1 MPEAA
6 VVVEPPQTAA
16 GCVIWLHGLG
26 ADGHDFE
33 PVLPFLGRALVART
47 RFVFPH
53 APRRPVTINGGMVMR
68 AWYDI
73 RDMDIAR
80 RADEGGVRES
90 AAILEALLATEQEA
104 GIPAERIVLA
114 GFSQG
119 GAIALHTALRL
130 AQPVA
135 GVLALSTY
143 LPLPDRLADEITD
156 AGRAQRVFMGHGE
169 WDPIVPLDLAERS
182 ARRLREHGVAV
193 DWHSY
198 PMQHSLC
205 EEELADIGGWLEQRL
220 PE

>member
-6 VVVEPPQTAA
+6 VVVEPPQPAT

-33 PVLPFLGRALVART
+33 PVLPYLGNALTART

-53 APRRPVTINGGMVMR
+53 APQRPVTINGGMVMR

-73 RDMDIAR
+73 RDMDIAQ
-80 RADEGGVRES
+80 RADEAGVRES
-90 AAILEALLATEQEA
+90 ATLLEGLLAAQQDS
-104 GIPAERIVLA
+104 GIPATRTVLA

-119 GAIALHTALRL
+119 GAIALHAALRL
-130 AQPVA
+130 AGPVA

-143 LPLPDRLADEITD
+143 VPLAERLAAEITD
-156 AGRAQRVFMGHGE
+156 AGRAQPVFMGHGE
-169 WDPIVPLDLAERS
+169 SDPVVPLELAER
-182 ARRLREHGVAV
+182 ALRLLRDHEVTV

-198 PMQHSLC
+198 PMQHTLC
-205 EEELADIGGWLEQRL
+205 EEEVADIAAWLAQQL
-220 PE
+220 PA